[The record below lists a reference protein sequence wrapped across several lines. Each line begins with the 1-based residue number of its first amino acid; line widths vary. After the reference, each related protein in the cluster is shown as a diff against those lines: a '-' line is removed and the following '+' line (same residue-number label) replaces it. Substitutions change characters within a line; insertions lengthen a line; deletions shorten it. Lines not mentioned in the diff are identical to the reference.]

1 MPNNLVPCTRKGRGF
16 WKVVNKRP
24 LCTSTKNIICNPF
37 CYSKDLYT
45 SERSHVIVA
54 DFHRIPPDSIIIS
67 NLLETKLILSI
78 ALKYS
83 SATVLVQN
91 IPKV

>member
-1 MPNNLVPCTRKGRGF
+1 M
-16 WKVVNKRP
+16 
-24 LCTSTKNIICNPF
+24 STKNIICNQF

-45 SERSHVIVA
+45 SESSHVTVA

-67 NLLETKLILSI
+67 NLLETKLILNI
-78 ALKYS
+78 ALNLS
-83 SATVLVQN
+83 SAIVLAQN